1 MASTDFPE
9 VSQAE
14 TSRFYCFL
22 SALRL
27 AIALIF
33 KLAAVFGKNY
43 VNKLKAKVKNLN
55 CAYVPFFFVS
65 HC

>member
-33 KLAAVFGKNY
+33 KLAAD